1 MPDATSTYQRLYHS
15 MFNAHVLDRAMIG
28 DIPRSAWKDCRYH
41 IAEKSPA
48 VHPTRH
54 RRVLTPARF
63 QTGVEL
69 QNCVEDN
76 DDAAAALLAHSVLA
90 LLLLHASLRCTVE
103 SPGRVHCNGL
113 HAKTLRRCIVTI
125 VWRAEKNVRLIFFRD

>member
-1 MPDATSTYQRLYHS
+1 M
-15 MFNAHVLDRAMIG
+15 MV

-41 IAEKSPA
+41 MAEKSPA

-54 RRVLTPARF
+54 RRVLIPARF

-76 DDAAAALLAHSVLA
+76 DSAAAALLGHSGLA
-90 LLLLHASLRCTVE
+90 LLLLPASLR
-103 SPGRVHCNGL
+103 
-113 HAKTLRRCIVTI
+113 
-125 VWRAEKNVRLIFFRD
+125 

>member
-1 MPDATSTYQRLYHS
+1 MPDATSTSERLYQS
-15 MFNAHVLDRAMIG
+15 MFIAHVLERAMMV
-28 DIPRSAWKDCRYH
+28 DIPRSEWKDCRYH

-69 QNCVEDN
+69 QNCLEDN
-76 DDAAAALLAHSVLA
+76 GSAAAALLAHSALA
-90 LLLLHASLRCTVE
+90 LLLLHASLR
-103 SPGRVHCNGL
+103 
-113 HAKTLRRCIVTI
+113 
-125 VWRAEKNVRLIFFRD
+125 